1 MLKTK
6 SIYICQNCGVQS
18 PKWQGKCPSCGAWN
32 TFVEELIRKDS
43 KKSLRSTQGSKEGI
57 YSKPELLKDIQK
69 KNFARISTEDAEFD
83 RVLGGGIV
91 PGSVILIGGD
101 PGIGKSTLMLQVTLG
116 LANKKILYI
125 SGEESGSQIRMR
137 AERMGKIPENCFI
150 LSETDTDN
158 IFQGIESTQPDI
170 VIVDSIQT
178 LSSPDF
184 EAPAGSVTQ
193 IRQSTNE
200 LMKYAKEQNVPVFLV
215 GHITKDGNLAGPKVL
230 EHMVDT
236 VLQFEGDRQYV
247 YRILR
252 SVKNRFGSTSELGI
266 YEMQGNGLR
275 AVDNPSELLMTQ
287 REHPVSGIA
296 VGGTIEGIRPLLIE
310 VQSLVSPA
318 TFGNPQ
324 RSTTGYNFK
333 RLNMLVAVLEK
344 RAGFMLGNQDVFL
357 NLTGGI
363 KIEDPALDLSVCM
376 AIISS
381 YQEIAIQNGACFSAE
396 IGLSGEL
403 RAVSRIEDRIA
414 EAERQGLKKIVLSSY
429 GSGKLAHVKSGIEVK
444 TFSRIDEVIQHFI
457 GKY

>member
-1 MLKTK
+1 
-6 SIYICQNCGVQS
+6 
-18 PKWQGKCPSCGAWN
+18 
-32 TFVEELIRKDS
+32 
-43 KKSLRSTQGSKEGI
+43 
-57 YSKPELLKDIQK
+57 
-69 KNFARISTEDAEFD
+69 
-83 RVLGGGIV
+83 
-91 PGSVILIGGD
+91 
-101 PGIGKSTLMLQVTLG
+101 MLQVTLG
-116 LANKKILYI
+116 LSDKKILYI

-137 AERMGKIPENCFI
+137 AERMGKIPENCYI
-150 LSETDTDN
+150 LSETDTGD
-158 IFQGIESTQPDI
+158 IFLGIESIQPDI

-184 EAPAGSVTQ
+184 DAPAGSVTQ

-200 LMKYAKEQNVPVFLV
+200 LLKYAKEQNVPVFLI

-236 VLQFEGDRQYV
+236 VLQFEGDRQYA

-252 SVKNRFGSTSELGI
+252 TVKNRFGSTSELGI

-275 AVDNPSELLMTQ
+275 AVENPSELLMTQ
-287 REHPVSGIA
+287 REQPVSGIA

-318 TFGNPQ
+318 AFGNPQ

-344 RAGFMLGNQDVFL
+344 RAGFLLGNQDVFL

-363 KIEDPALDLSVCM
+363 KVEDPALDLPVCM
-376 AIISS
+376 AIVSS
-381 YQEIAIQNGACFSAE
+381 YQEIALPEDICFSAE

-403 RAVSRIEDRIA
+403 RAVSRIEDRIT
-414 EAERQGLKKIVLSSY
+414 EAERQGFKSIIISYY
-429 GSGKLAHVKSGIEVK
+429 GSGKLTPKKKGIDIK
-444 TFSRIDEVIQHFI
+444 TFSRIDEVVRYFI